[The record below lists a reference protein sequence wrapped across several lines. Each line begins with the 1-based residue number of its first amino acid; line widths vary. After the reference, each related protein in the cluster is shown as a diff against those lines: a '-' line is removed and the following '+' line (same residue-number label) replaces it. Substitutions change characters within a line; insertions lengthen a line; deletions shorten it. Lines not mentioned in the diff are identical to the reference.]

1 MIKHIKTYAPIYIII
16 LVSLFVGAFIEQEI
30 VRYRLDNYI
39 KDNNIKLDKDLI
51 MHGKTFHY
59 SDYSH

>member
-1 MIKHIKTYAPIYIII
+1 MKKHLTLYAPIYIII

-39 KDNNIKLDKDLI
+39 KENKITLDKDLI
-51 MHGKTFHY
+51 MHGKTFDY

>member
-30 VRYRLDNYI
+30 VRYRLDKYI
-39 KDNNIKLDKDLI
+39 TENNIKLDKDLI

>member
-30 VRYRLDNYI
+30 VRYRLDKYI
-39 KDNNIKLDKDLI
+39 SETNLKLDRDSILY
-51 MHGKTFHY
+51 GKKLDY
-59 SDYSH
+59 NDYSH

>member
-51 MHGKTFHY
+51 MHGKTFDY

>member
-30 VRYRLDNYI
+30 DRYRLDKYI
-39 KDNNIKLDKDLI
+39 KENNIKLDKDLI

>member
-30 VRYRLDNYI
+30 VRYRLDKYI
-39 KDNNIKLDKDLI
+39 KENNIKLDKDLI
-51 MHGKTFHY
+51 MHGKTFHS